1 MVEAFLYMRTCMSN
15 HRLTVCLTICTLLLL
30 FLTIYT
36 AQCQNYFEYRV
47 QIRSDGSAVWTIT
60 QFSSANATVETWDVF
75 QQKVF
80 DLVDSA
86 ANITHREMA
95 VDENS
100 LQINTTVS
108 SESKTTEYSFVWQN
122 FSIVQGSKLSFGDVF
137 QVNNFF
143 GQLYGDAA
151 LQLSYPSDFSVKSVS
166 PAPYERQDSADLLRW
181 SRTQDLVT
189 NRVSIVLTSN
199 SQSTV
204 GNGSDWQQ
212 YAIIVAVSAVGV
224 ILSLLGF
231 YMFKRRKINA
241 SSPALAES
249 PLVSEEDKVIK
260 LLKSSR
266 GSMRQSEITE
276 QCRFSKA
283 KTSQLLA
290 VLEKRGSITRYKN
303 GRDKIVT
310 LKERVKGE

>member
-1 MVEAFLYMRTCMSN
+1 MSN
-15 HRLTVCLTICTLLLL
+15 YRLTVCLTICALMILLLPL
-30 FLTIYT
+30 QAT
-36 AQCQNYFEYRV
+36 QGQNYFEYKV
-47 QIRSDGSAVWTIT
+47 QVKSDGSADWTLT
-60 QFSSANATVETWDVF
+60 QFSSANATVETFDVF
-75 QQKVF
+75 QQKTF

-86 ANITHREMA
+86 ASITHRAMA

-100 LQINTTVS
+100 LLINTTVS
-108 SESKTTEYSFVWQN
+108 SESKTTEYAFTWQN
-122 FSIVQGSKLSFGDVF
+122 FSIVQGNKLSFGDVF

-181 SRTQDLVT
+181 SRTQDLVI

-199 SQSTV
+199 SQSTF

-231 YMFKRRKINA
+231 YTFKRRKINA
-241 SSPALAES
+241 ASTTLAES